1 MNFHFSEHSSPLLFG
16 FLQGIIYSILLLTRG
31 YRKDRLSD
39 KLLAGVLL
47 ICSFEIAQYMLGF
60 GGWYDSRDQYSTFM
74 FYFPFHNLLLFGPL
88 IYFYFRSLT
97 NHEFEFQRKDWW
109 HFLPGAMIYAS
120 YFGSFIGDIVISQGI
135 MGNALPD
142 HYGTQGMLSTLRER
156 YITDATP
163 IQFLGNLSMLIY
175 MVLTIREFSQYRKY
189 IDNNFSETEGIQ
201 FNWLKIVLWAFII
214 GLGINVLFD
223 VSQLFVPL
231 NYAQNWNSFLV
242 TAVMIYFISIPGYNV
257 SDQVPNLSFTPE
269 NEQKEE
275 DIPTPTL
282 LPELSQWKQKVEKV
296 MQVEQLYLNPNIT
309 LSELAK
315 KLKTN
320 PSILSKVINS
330 GFNQNFNDFINA
342 QRVQD
347 VQEKMQQKGYEHY
360 TLMSIAFDSGFNSKS
375 TFNRAFKK
383 FAGMSPR
390 EFQESRR
397 AVEL

>member
-1 MNFHFSEHSSPLLFG
+1 MHFHFSEHSSPLLFG
-16 FLQGIIYSILLLTRG
+16 FLQGIIYSTLLLTRG

-60 GGWYDSRDQYSTFM
+60 GGWYDSRDTYSTFM

-97 NHEFEFQRKDWW
+97 NHEFQFQKKDWW
-109 HFLPGAMIYAS
+109 HFLPGALIYLI
-120 YFGSFIGDIVISQGI
+120 YLGTFVGDVVIAHWI
-135 MGNALPD
+135 MDNPMPK
-142 HYGTQGMLSTLRER
+142 HFGTQGLLSHWRQGPFDEFSQ
-156 YITDATP
+156 I
-163 IQFLGNLSMLIY
+163 LGNISMLVY
-175 MVLTIREFSQYRKY
+175 MIFTIRTFGQYRKY
-189 IDNNFSETEGIQ
+189 INNNFAETEGIQ
-201 FNWLKIVLWAFII
+201 FNWLRTVLWAFII
-214 GLGINVLFD
+214 GLGINALFD
-223 VSQLFVPL
+223 ISQLFVPL

-242 TAVMIYFISIPGYNV
+242 TAVMIYFISIPGHNA
-257 SDQVPNLSFTPE
+257 SHQIPNLSFTPE
-269 NEQKEE
+269 NEQEE
-275 DIPTPTL
+275 EEVAAPAL
-282 LPELSQWKQKVEKV
+282 LPELSQWKQKVEQI
-296 MQVEQLYLNPNIT
+296 MQSEQLYLNPNIT
-309 LSELAK
+309 LSGLAK
-315 KLKTN
+315 RLKTN

-347 VQEKMQQKGYEHY
+347 VQAKIQQKGYDHY

-390 EFQESRR
+390 EFQESQR
-397 AVEL
+397 ATEI